1 LDPSD
6 ESKPVVILIVED
18 EMIVRMSTTDI
29 LQDAGYLVLEARD
42 GVEAIAMI
50 ELRDDVAALFTD
62 VTMPNMNGVALARVV
77 RERWPHIGIVV
88 TSGALPPN
96 VKLELPEG
104 ARFLA
109 KPYKPKE
116 LLQDI
121 QAVLPRSVQQWRS
134 GACPRCKPA
143 SCTAQTASLNLCQSP
158 TNDWCGCWAR
168 PITPPRCALSVT
180 PNRPTTCHTA
190 GQLGGEFEFGEVRMT
205 ITLFDPRTG
214 RPVTIT
220 VPDRPSP
227 TPTVAKGEA
236 VAALRSG
243 RPKT

>member
-1 LDPSD
+1 MEPSD

-121 QAVLPRSVQQWRS
+121 QAVLPQVGSEVAIRSLPTMQAGKMH
-134 GACPRCKPA
+134 GAGGL
-143 SCTAQTASLNLCQSP
+143 AQPLP
-158 TNDWCGCWAR
+158 
-168 PITPPRCALSVT
+168 
-180 PNRPTTCHTA
+180 
-190 GQLGGEFEFGEVRMT
+190 E
-205 ITLFDPRTG
+205 
-214 RPVTIT
+214 
-220 VPDRPSP
+220 PD
-227 TPTVAKGEA
+227 E
-236 VAALRSG
+236 
-243 RPKT
+243 

>member
-1 LDPSD
+1 
-6 ESKPVVILIVED
+6 
-18 EMIVRMSTTDI
+18 MIVRMSTTDI

-121 QAVLPRSVQQWRS
+121 QAVLPQVGSEVAIRSLPTMQAGKMH
-134 GACPRCKPA
+134 GAGGL
-143 SCTAQTASLNLCQSP
+143 AQPLP
-158 TNDWCGCWAR
+158 
-168 PITPPRCALSVT
+168 
-180 PNRPTTCHTA
+180 
-190 GQLGGEFEFGEVRMT
+190 E
-205 ITLFDPRTG
+205 
-214 RPVTIT
+214 
-220 VPDRPSP
+220 PD
-227 TPTVAKGEA
+227 E
-236 VAALRSG
+236 
-243 RPKT
+243 

>member
-1 LDPSD
+1 LEPSD
-6 ESKPVVILIVED
+6 ESKPVVILIVEG

-121 QAVLPRSVQQWRS
+121 QAVLPQVGSEVAIRSLPTMQAGKMH
-134 GACPRCKPA
+134 GAGGL
-143 SCTAQTASLNLCQSP
+143 AQPLP
-158 TNDWCGCWAR
+158 
-168 PITPPRCALSVT
+168 
-180 PNRPTTCHTA
+180 
-190 GQLGGEFEFGEVRMT
+190 E
-205 ITLFDPRTG
+205 
-214 RPVTIT
+214 
-220 VPDRPSP
+220 PD
-227 TPTVAKGEA
+227 E
-236 VAALRSG
+236 
-243 RPKT
+243 

>member
-1 LDPSD
+1 MEPSD

-88 TSGALPPN
+88 TSGALPSN

-116 LLQDI
+116 LLQDT
-121 QAVLPRSVQQWRS
+121 QAVLPQVGSEVAIRSLPTMQAGKMH
-134 GACPRCKPA
+134 GAGGL
-143 SCTAQTASLNLCQSP
+143 AQPLP
-158 TNDWCGCWAR
+158 
-168 PITPPRCALSVT
+168 
-180 PNRPTTCHTA
+180 
-190 GQLGGEFEFGEVRMT
+190 E
-205 ITLFDPRTG
+205 
-214 RPVTIT
+214 
-220 VPDRPSP
+220 PD
-227 TPTVAKGEA
+227 E
-236 VAALRSG
+236 
-243 RPKT
+243 